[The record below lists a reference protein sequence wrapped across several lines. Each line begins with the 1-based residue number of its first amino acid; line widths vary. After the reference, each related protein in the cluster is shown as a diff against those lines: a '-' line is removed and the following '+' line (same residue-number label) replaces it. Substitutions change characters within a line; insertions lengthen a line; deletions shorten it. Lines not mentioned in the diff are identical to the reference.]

1 MYIYRLPKGH
11 RKSRMK
17 QLIFSKITDSVAQT
31 ESLGADL
38 AGQML
43 TDLSLP
49 PFVAL
54 YGDLGVGKT
63 AFVRGFTSK
72 ISPEAAVRSPT
83 FALVNEYRAK
93 PRSVFHFDMY
103 RITDEDDLFSI
114 GYYDYLNRPGICLV
128 EWSEN
133 VPYAIPELYIKVLI
147 EKSDP
152 DRPEQRLLTVELT
165 DEIPSR
171 DAAAF

>member
-1 MYIYRLPKGH
+1 
-11 RKSRMK
+11 MK
-17 QLIFSKITDSVAQT
+17 QLLFSRITDSVVQT
-31 ESLGADL
+31 ESLGSAL
-38 AGQML
+38 AEQML
-43 TDLSLP
+43 TDASLP

-72 ISPEAAVRSPT
+72 ISPAAAVRSPT

-133 VPYAIPELYIKVLI
+133 VPYAIPELYIRVLI
-147 EKSDP
+147 EKNGPSQ
-152 DRPEQRLLTVELT
+152 PEKRRITAELT
-165 DEIPSR
+165 DELPPQDFAS
-171 DAAAF
+171 F

>member
-1 MYIYRLPKGH
+1 
-11 RKSRMK
+11 MK
-17 QLIFSKITDSVAQT
+17 QQIISQITQNAAET
-31 ESLGADL
+31 EMLGRTL
-38 AGQML
+38 AEQML
-43 TDLSLP
+43 ADESLP

-63 AFVRGFTSK
+63 AFVRGFTSR
-72 ISPEAAVRSPT
+72 ISPEALVRSPT

-133 VPYAIPELYIKVLI
+133 IPYAIPELYIRVNI
-147 EKSDP
+147 EKSDA
-152 DRPEQRLLTVELT
+152 DRPDLRTVIIELT
-165 DEIPSR
+165 DEAP
-171 DAAAF
+171 DGADL

>member
-1 MYIYRLPKGH
+1 
-11 RKSRMK
+11 MK
-17 QLIFSKITDSVAQT
+17 QLIFSQITSSTDQT
-31 ESLGADL
+31 EALGAAL
-38 AGQML
+38 AEQML
-43 TDLSLP
+43 ADDTLP
-49 PFVAL
+49 PFIAL

-63 AFVRGFTSK
+63 AFVRGFTSR
-72 ISPEAAVRSPT
+72 ISPNSTVRSPT

-133 VPYAIPELYIKVLI
+133 VPYAIPEVYIRVSI
-147 EKSDP
+147 EKNDP
-152 DRPEQRLLTVELT
+152 MKRMQRTVTAELT
-165 DEIPSR
+165 DELPAQEPAII
-171 DAAAF
+171 

>member
-1 MYIYRLPKGH
+1 
-11 RKSRMK
+11 MK
-17 QLIFSKITDSVAQT
+17 QLIFSKITDSVEQT
-31 ESLGADL
+31 EALGAML
-38 AGQML
+38 AEQML
-43 TDLSLP
+43 TDDSLP
-49 PFVAL
+49 PFIAL

-63 AFVRGFTSK
+63 AFVRGFTSR
-72 ISPEAAVRSPT
+72 ISPASQVRSPT

-133 VPYAIPELYIKVLI
+133 VPYAIPEQYLRVLI

-152 DRPEQRLLTVELT
+152 VRPEIRTVTAEWT
-165 DEIPSR
+165 DELPPDES
-171 DAAAF
+171 AEF

>member
-1 MYIYRLPKGH
+1 
-11 RKSRMK
+11 MK
-17 QLIFSKITDSVAQT
+17 QLIITQITQT
-31 ESLGADL
+31 AAETEALGRTL
-38 AGQML
+38 AEQML
-43 TDLSLP
+43 ADEALP

-63 AFVRGFTSK
+63 AFVRGFTSR
-72 ISPEAAVRSPT
+72 ISPEALVRSPT

-133 VPYAIPELYIKVLI
+133 IPYAIPEQYIRVCI
-147 EKSDP
+147 EKSDASQP
-152 DRPEQRLLTVELT
+152 DLRNVIIELT
-165 DEIPSR
+165 DEAP
-171 DAAAF
+171 DGAYL